1 MFRTAKKGL
10 RVFTESVRFSYS
22 TKAPGLVLV
31 NNMLVVKNYLI
42 LTIWILNDNNT
53 YVNN

>member
-10 RVFTESVRFSYS
+10 GVFTKSIHSSYS

-42 LTIWILNDNNT
+42 LTIWILNDNNN